1 MPNICTYPSCNLKA
15 LSPDP
20 SHKCYFHDDK
30 KSSYTEDSLGNKKWN
45 TEFVQIFWK
54 EIRNKKIAKNDFDF
68 SNFIFPL
75 FEEFK
80 SSIVEETGTGDEKK
94 YRLKKDWNFWSI
106 DQDIAFFSK
115 AVFRGAIFTGK
126 SSFVA
131 VAFMEGADFT
141 EAIFHEPVKFNLSNF
156 DRGNFFLTYFYES
169 VFFNHAIFQ
178 NGASF
183 RDALF
188 KKRCY
193 IENVTFRNTEGDTSF
208 NGTLFEDVVSFN
220 GSQFDNETYFSGTEF
235 QNIAVFYSVT
245 GNTLHFDF
253 IKLGRQSLL
262 DFSMLNLKILKMT
275 TVQNISAVIRFTDSK
290 INNKFIL
297 NDTAFG
303 TSELNNFD
311 ISQCSEIIIKASS
324 FLKTMFNN
332 INWGRITEDRFAA
345 SRDVYRQLKYVLEQQ
360 GNFIESNRFYSLEMK
375 EYKKELEAKPLS
387 IDTWQDKVI
396 FFMHEKVSNFSQ
408 SWFLPILWF
417 FDLGIILTIFKKIHL
432 KSFNPFSV
440 WELLTPTLIIIGW
453 IIGKGLS
460 NLKERFR
467 YYQLDIIVPS
477 FILIS
482 LFLFSIQNPL
492 NEFAKVINPFGVFK
506 DSESY
511 RGIEFA
517 WFIHKSLMAFVVY
530 QFVVTLR
537 MQTRRK

>member
-1 MPNICTYPSCNLKA
+1 MPNICTYPSCDLEA
-15 LSPDP
+15 HSPDP

-30 KSSYTEDSLGNKKWN
+30 QSWYTKDSFGNKIWK
-45 TEFVQIFWK
+45 TELVQAFWR

-68 SNFIFPL
+68 SNFIFPE
-75 FEEFK
+75 FEEFE
-80 SSIVEETGTGDEKK
+80 SSIAKEMGTGDEKK
-94 YRLKKDWNFWSI
+94 YRLKKNWNFWPV
-106 DQDIAFFSK
+106 DQDIAFCSE
-115 AVFRGAIFTGK
+115 ANFRGAIFIGK
-126 SSFVA
+126 SNFVA
-131 VAFMEGADFT
+131 VSFMEGANFI
-141 EAIFHEPVKFNLSNF
+141 EAIFHGPAKFNLSNF
-156 DRGNFFLTYFYES
+156 DNGNFFRTYFHDG
-169 VFFNHAIFQ
+169 VFFNHANFQ

-183 RDALF
+183 RDACF

-193 IENVTFRNTEGDTSF
+193 IEYVTFRNIHGDTSF
-208 NGTLFEDVVSFN
+208 NGTSFEDVVSFN
-220 GSQFDNETYFSGTEF
+220 GTQFDNETYFSGTVF
-235 QNIAVFYSVT
+235 KNIAVFYGVT

-253 IKLGRQSLL
+253 IKIGQQSLL
-262 DFSMLNLKILKMT
+262 DFSMLDLKILKMT

-290 INNKFIL
+290 INDKFIL
-297 NDTAFG
+297 NDTALG

-311 ISQCSEIIIKASS
+311 ISLCSEIIIKSSS

-332 INWGRITEDRFAA
+332 INWGRITEDRFRA

-360 GNFIESNRFYSLEMK
+360 GNIIEANRFYSLEMK

-387 IDTWQDKVI
+387 FDSWQDKVI
-396 FFMHEKVSNFSQ
+396 FFMHEKVSNFSA

-417 FDLGIILTIFKKIHL
+417 FDLGIFLTIFKKIHT
-432 KSFNPFSV
+432 KSFNPFSA
-440 WELLTPTLIIIGW
+440 WELFIPTLIIFGW

-460 NLKERFR
+460 DLYKRLR

-477 FILIS
+477 FILI
-482 LFLFSIQNPL
+482 LIFLLSVPNAL
-492 NEFAKVINPFGVFK
+492 NEFAKVINPFGVFR

-517 WFIHKSLMAFVVY
+517 WFIHKSLMAFVIY